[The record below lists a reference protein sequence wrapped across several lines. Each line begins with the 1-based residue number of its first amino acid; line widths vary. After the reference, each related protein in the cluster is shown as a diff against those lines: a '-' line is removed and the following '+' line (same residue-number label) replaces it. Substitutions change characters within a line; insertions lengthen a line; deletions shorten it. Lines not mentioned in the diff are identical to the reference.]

1 MPRVE
6 LRVTAAA
13 CFKLV
18 VPLPW
23 LLLVP
28 LLLLGGVPSS
38 ITTSC
43 GGSQGEVSLASASKQ
58 GTIEEQSSILR
69 TNKYGQNS
77 VFHCKV

>member
-43 GGSQGEVSLASASKQ
+43 GGSQGEVSLASASSRGRSRSKVVYFLQ
-58 GTIEEQSSILR
+58 INLWP
-69 TNKYGQNS
+69 KYYIS
-77 VFHCKV
+77 L